1 MVFSGTLILNT
12 SFTTLS
18 NSTTA
23 FDINVLLQTPFTYD
37 PSDGNLL
44 LDVRDFSG
52 ATANIYDNGTS
63 SGSDSV
69 SRVFSTSDANATTAN
84 ASDSGGGAI
93 QVTYTP
99 AAGQPTII
107 SQPTN
112 QAILVNS
119 NATFTISAV
128 GSPPPTYQWFF
139 NDLSHPIDEATNSSL
154 TLLNVQTNQAGIYFA
169 QVTNGFGAALGSNA
183 LLKVIALPVINSQPA
198 DQTLLFGGAATF
210 TVTVSSGVPV
220 SFQWLFNNTNL
231 ITGATN
237 ASLILTNV
245 QSNQAGFYSVQV
257 TNTYGSTTSSNA
269 ILNIIPLIVPNYA
282 ANFQANNNIENT
294 LANVL
299 RIQTVYGASQFPPYP
314 IVITQLRWR
323 PDTSVGGPLTNN
335 IANIQ
340 INFSTTTTTADHL
353 NSTFTNNIGTDD
365 TIVFN
370 GSATVSTSFVTL
382 TNGTKA
388 FDISL
393 SLQTPFVYDSSKG
406 NLLVDVRNFSG
417 GLAPLY
423 TGGLT
428 TSTDSVSRIVNGSV
442 TATTASGADTAGE
455 AMQIIFLSS
464 TIPPIIS
471 PQPANRSAT
480 LGGSTT
486 FNVVAASAVPIS
498 YQWFFTDTNN
508 PIGGATNASLTL
520 NNIQSSQA
528 GIYLVQASNSYGA
541 TLSSNAVLTVT
552 TDPPSITSQPVN
564 RSGIVG
570 TNFTFSVSA
579 FGSLPLSYQ
588 WYYNTNTLLTGAT
601 NLSLVLSNIQFGQSG
616 TYSVVVSN
624 AYGMTNSVYAVL
636 TISFPP
642 VNVLLGST
650 NLMGGNSFALPVFL
664 AANGNEN
671 ALSFSVNFNTQQL
684 AYASVDLGS
693 GAADATLFPN
703 TINAVNGRLGV
714 TLQLPV
720 GETFVPGTQE
730 VARVTFLSAFV
741 TNTPVVTPVNFTNQP
756 TPRAVFDVNGIKLAT
771 NFIGGSV
778 TLGVSDFEADVMP
791 RTNGDHSLDIF
802 DWNEVGRFVAG
813 LDTVS
818 NATEFQRADCAPKS
832 TSGDGQLK
840 VTDWVQAGRYGA
852 AIDSP
857 AVIGGPGA
865 PVAPVTLIGGPR
877 TINIAGGIGV
887 KGLNFTI
894 PVILQSQGN
903 ENAVGFSA
911 KFDPTLLKYVSATKG
926 SADGSATLLLNTN
939 QAAAGT
945 VGVLLALQSGNSFT
959 NGTQSE
965 IAKLTFTALNTTTN
979 GNVSLTNGPVLLA
992 ISDPTANELPAI
1004 YTNSLVTINPPP
1016 TLNVGISDTNAVLTW
1031 PTWGTGFILQATG
1044 DLAQPWTNV
1053 VFTAQTNG
1061 GNIVISVPLPSQ
1073 GGFFRL
1079 QHP

>member
-1 MVFSGTLILNT
+1 MWSVRSRLSKAMGQRLSTSTFLCRQRFFS
-12 SFTTLS
+12 
-18 NSTTA
+18 
-23 FDINVLLQTPFTYD
+23 D
-37 PSDGNLL
+37 PKKGNLL
-44 LDVRDFSG
+44 LDIRNFTG
-52 ATANIYDNGTS
+52 CNAALYDNIVG
-63 SGSDSV
+63 SGSDTV
-69 SRVFSTSDANATTAN
+69 SRAFNADDPNATI
-84 ASDSGGGAI
+84 AS
-93 QVTYTP
+93 
-99 AAGQPTII
+99 
-107 SQPTN
+107 
-112 QAILVNS
+112 
-119 NATFTISAV
+119 
-128 GSPPPTYQWFF
+128 
-139 NDLSHPIDEATNSSL
+139 
-154 TLLNVQTNQAGIYFA
+154 
-169 QVTNGFGAALGSNA
+169 
-183 LLKVIALPVINSQPA
+183 
-198 DQTLLFGGAATF
+198 
-210 TVTVSSGVPV
+210 
-220 SFQWLFNNTNL
+220 
-231 ITGATN
+231 
-237 ASLILTNV
+237 
-245 QSNQAGFYSVQV
+245 
-257 TNTYGSTTSSNA
+257 
-269 ILNIIPLIVPNYA
+269 
-282 ANFQANNNIENT
+282 
-294 LANVL
+294 
-299 RIQTVYGASQFPPYP
+299 
-314 IVITQLRWR
+314 
-323 PDTSVGGPLTNN
+323 
-335 IANIQ
+335 
-340 INFSTTTTTADHL
+340 
-353 NSTFTNNIGTDD
+353 
-365 TIVFN
+365 
-370 GSATVSTSFVTL
+370 
-382 TNGTKA
+382 
-388 FDISL
+388 
-393 SLQTPFVYDSSKG
+393 
-406 NLLVDVRNFSG
+406 
-417 GLAPLY
+417 
-423 TGGLT
+423 
-428 TSTDSVSRIVNGSV
+428 STDS
-442 TATTASGADTAGE
+442 AGAVIEIGFSPAP
-455 AMQIIFLSS
+455 L
-464 TIPPIIS
+464 PPIIS
-471 PQPANRSAT
+471 SQPTIRSVTAGAT
-480 LGGSTT
+480 TT
-486 FNVVAASAVPIS
+486 FSVLAGPPPLTF
-498 YQWFFTDTNN
+498 QWFFTDTNN

-520 NNIQSSQA
+520 SNIQSSQA
-528 GIYLVQASNSYGA
+528 GIYLVQVSNSYGA

-552 TDPPSITSQPVN
+552 TDPPSITTQPIN

-579 FGSLPLSYQ
+579 FGSLPLAYQ
-588 WYYNTNTLLTGAT
+588 WFYNTNTLLSGAT
-601 NLSLVLSNIQFGQSG
+601 NSSLVLSNIQFGQSG

-636 TISFPP
+636 TMSFPP
-642 VNVLLGST
+642 VNVFLGST

-671 ALSFSVNFNTQQL
+671 ALSFSMNFNTQRL
-684 AYASVDLGS
+684 TYASVDLGS
-693 GAADATLFPN
+693 GAADATLFPS
-703 TINAVNGRLGV
+703 TGQAVNGQLGV
-714 TLQLPV
+714 TLQLPI

-730 VARVTFLSAFV
+730 VARITFLSTFV
-741 TNTPVVTPVNFTNQP
+741 TNTPAVTPVNFTNLP

-818 NATEFQRADCAPKS
+818 NVTEFQRADCAPKS
-832 TSGDGQLK
+832 TAGDGQLK

-852 AIDSP
+852 AIDLP
-857 AVIGGPGA
+857 AVIGGPGV

-979 GNVSLTNGPVLLA
+979 GNVFFTNGPVLLA

-1044 DLAQPWTNV
+1044 DLTQPWTNV
-1053 VFTAQTNG
+1053 VFTAQTNT